1 MEHQINNSFNEF
13 PDVSSNNN
21 FELFE
26 KLKSEDTNDMNFDQ
40 YTGKVYKD
48 LSKIE
53 DEIISNL
60 ILHDNDFLL
69 MFKSFNDTES
79 ILDSL
84 ESKLVG
90 FKEKLK
96 DINQDMKT
104 LQNSS
109 NSISIKYKNRKE
121 FEEELFKLLDSI
133 ILAPDF
139 LNDII
144 NKDIDDEFVKKI
156 KILDQKLSIF
166 QGGEILPESKAID
179 EIVPEI
185 RKTLAKV
192 CSKIYSF
199 ILNSLLMIEK
209 PNTNIQI
216 LQKHYILK
224 NAILI
229 NFLKKHAVSMYQELV
244 NKYSKLMEK
253 IYTTS
258 ITKYC
263 QELNKLI
270 YDKHDKF
277 SLISSDELNKDLF
290 LLVNERKKNI
300 LKELEKESIVPVLA
314 QKSKTTFFY
323 EQIFQSL
330 NKFIMDLI
338 TSEVLFFNDFFDMGV
353 QSSISYLNNMFKGS
367 VSIIFDNI
375 QKNLI
380 NKCNDFFA
388 ISLII
393 IVNHEQ
399 TKIMENMKIN
409 HLDLYFGK

>member
-1 MEHQINNSFNEF
+1 MDQSNDF
-13 PDVSSNNN
+13 PDVSSKSN

-26 KLKSEDTNDMNFDQ
+26 KLKSEETNDMNFDQ
-40 YTGKVYKD
+40 YTGKIYKD

-53 DEIISNL
+53 NEIIKNL
-60 ILHDNDFLL
+60 VVHDKEFLQ
-69 MFKSFNDTES
+69 MFKSFNDTEA
-79 ILDSL
+79 ILGSL
-84 ESKLVG
+84 ESKLIG

-104 LQNSS
+104 LQSKSHN
-109 NSISIKYKNRKE
+109 ITIKYKNRKE
-121 FEEELFKLLDSI
+121 FEEELFRLLDSI

-156 KILDQKLSIF
+156 KLLDEKLAIF
-166 QGGEILPESKAID
+166 QNGDVLPESSAID
-179 EIVPEI
+179 EIVPEM

-199 ILNSLLMIEK
+199 ILNALLMINK

-216 LQKHYILK
+216 LQKIYIQK

-229 NFLKKHAVSMYQELV
+229 TFLKKHAVSMYKELV
-244 NKYSKLMEK
+244 NKYSALMEK
-253 IYTTS
+253 IYSAST
-258 ITKYC
+258 TKYC

-277 SLISSDELNKDLF
+277 SLISTDELNKDLF

-300 LKELEKESIVPVLA
+300 LKEIEKESIVPLVA
-314 QKSKTTFFY
+314 QKSKSTFFY

-338 TSEVLFFNDFFDMGV
+338 TWEVLYFNEFFDMGV
-353 QSSISYLNNMFKGS
+353 QSSISYLNSIFKIS

-375 QKNLI
+375 QKNII